1 MKDQL
6 YVVAQSLQQPRVVK
20 RIIEKSAEYKKVK
33 VYGFKRDFYNVD
45 NSAKLADYPNIE
57 VVIVGLLKNEQY
69 LHRMFLYLKLLF
81 LLNVKT
87 PVGRKDIYTF
97 GLDLRFICCFFF
109 NADIYYEIADIMWLY
124 RPKLARKILSRID
137 FYLSKR
143 SKKVIFTSEGFYR
156 KHYAF
161 LPESQVIIIENRF
174 KTYGKVKPLTHIKT
188 DKIRIAY
195 IGSFRYGQIISDLI
209 KVVQRHPEYELD
221 FYGDGFADI
230 VEGIKT
236 AAENSPNVHYH
247 GPYMNPVDLEPI
259 YSNTNLN
266 FAAYDNQLDNEKVA
280 MPNKFYESGYFN
292 VPIVCSTGTFVGE
305 KAIEM
310 QLGWVIEPQEEAIE
324 NFLGSITINDL
335 VNCHERIKT
344 MDRSLFEVK

>member
-1 MKDQL
+1 MKEQL

-33 VYGFKRDFYNVD
+33 VYGFRRDFYNVD

-57 VVIVGLLKNEQY
+57 VEIVGLLKNEQY
-69 LHRMFLYLKLLF
+69 LHRVFLYLKLLF

-87 PVGRKDIYTF
+87 PRGRKDIYTF

-109 NADIYYEIADIMWLY
+109 NSDINYEIADIMWLY
-124 RPKLARKILSRID
+124 RPKLARSILSKID

-161 LPESQVIIIENRF
+161 LPESQVVIIENRF
-174 KTYGKVKPLTHIKT
+174 KTYGKVKPLNSIPT
-188 DKIRIAY
+188 DKIRLAY
-195 IGSFRYGQIISDLI
+195 IGSFRYAQIIAGLI
-209 KVVQRHPEYELD
+209 RVVQRHPEYELD

-230 VEGIKT
+230 VAGIKS
-236 AAENSPNVHYH
+236 AAETSPNVHYH

-259 YSNTNLN
+259 YTKTNLN
-266 FAAYDNQLDNEKVA
+266 FAAYDNSLDNEKVA

-292 VPIVCSTGTFVGE
+292 IPIVCAKGTFVGE
-305 KAIEM
+305 KTIEM
-310 QLGWVIEPQEEAIE
+310 QMGWTIEPDEQSIEE
-324 NFLGSITINDL
+324 FLGSISIADL
-335 VNCHERIKT
+335 VTCHERIKT
-344 MDRSLFEVK
+344 MDRALFEVK